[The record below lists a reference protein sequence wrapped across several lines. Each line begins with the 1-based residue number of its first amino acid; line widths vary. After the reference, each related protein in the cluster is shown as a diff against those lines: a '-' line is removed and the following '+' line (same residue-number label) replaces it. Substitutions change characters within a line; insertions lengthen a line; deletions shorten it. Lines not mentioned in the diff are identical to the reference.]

1 MTLFWIYGKG
11 EPLMSKPHK
20 KLVAWRKSMDLVEKI
35 YALSKRF
42 PRDEVYGLTSQLR
55 RAAVSVPSNIAEGAA
70 GRSSVQFRNYLS
82 VAIGSLN
89 EIDTQLEIAQRIG
102 YVDAATLSET
112 EALVDEC
119 LAVTYGLPRSL
130 K

>member
-1 MTLFWIYGKG
+1 
-11 EPLMSKPHK
+11 MSKPHK
-20 KLVAWRKSMDLVEKI
+20 KLVAWRKSMDLVERV

-42 PRDEVYGLTSQLR
+42 PRDEVYGLTSQLP

-102 YVDAATLSET
+102 YVDPAAVRET

-119 LAVTYGLPRSL
+119 LAVTYGLRRSL
-130 K
+130 Q